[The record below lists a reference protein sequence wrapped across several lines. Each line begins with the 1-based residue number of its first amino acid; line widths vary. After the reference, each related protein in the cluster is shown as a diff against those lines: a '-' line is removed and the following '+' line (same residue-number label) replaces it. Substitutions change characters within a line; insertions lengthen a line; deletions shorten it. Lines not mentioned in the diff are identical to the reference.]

1 MLPHKNSVLMNCC
14 IVTAIVAFSTPV
26 ALSAQKSNRK
36 DILEP
41 ITSAINAKSA
51 QLDRKIQAK
60 TTEEQKRSPKTV
72 NQPAANSNLP
82 NAKKSQGRNGTKE
95 IQPTAVKKNTL
106 SQHPLK
112 KSRAVYKFEGPLA
125 LEFMKQM
132 NIGGNA
138 QSMISYF
145 VFPGKNNAWNLKIDI
160 TDGKNSV
167 LTYRVIMDKN
177 ANVDKEQIVSTEYVQ
192 QSSGSLFEKKKQIPK
207 TNKENLT
214 VSIENQSFLGKSKI
228 LRRTRNGKLINEL
241 SVSPD
246 EIITTFG
253 QIVAFMGTIKDLPS
267 QGIKVRWVAEGKPLP
282 VLIKKSI
289 TPNGY
294 ILTMYKAVA
303 LADEKEGT
311 RPLLQFYFDKISQE
325 FSFPTKIVMDVNGID
340 LEIVKK

>member
-1 MLPHKNSVLMNCC
+1 MLPHKTTVL
-14 IVTAIVAFSTPV
+14 IVTSIVAFGSPV
-26 ALSAQKSNRK
+26 TICAQKSDKK

-51 QLDRKIQAK
+51 QLDRKMQARM
-60 TTEEQKRSPKTV
+60 TEEQKKSPKTV
-72 NQPAANSNLP
+72 SKTAANSNIP
-82 NAKKSQGRNGTKE
+82 NAQKFQGGKEAKDIQLPIEKKT
-95 IQPTAVKKNTL
+95 TL
-106 SQHPLK
+106 TQHPLK
-112 KSRAVYKFEGPLA
+112 KSRAVYKIEGPLA

-132 NIGGNA
+132 NIAGNA
-138 QSMISYF
+138 QSMISYD
-145 VFPGKNNAWNLKIDI
+145 VFPGKNNVWNLKIDI
-160 TDGKNSV
+160 SDSKNSV
-167 LTYRVIMDKN
+167 LIYRVIMDKN
-177 ANVDKEQIVSTEYVQ
+177 ANVEKEQIDSTEYVQ
-192 QSSGSLFEKKKQIPK
+192 QSSGYLFKKKKQISK

-253 QIVAFMGTIKDLPS
+253 QIVAFMGTIKDLPF

-294 ILTMYKAVA
+294 VLTMFKAVA
-303 LADEKEGT
+303 LTDEKEEI
-311 RPLLQFYFDKISQE
+311 RPLLQFYFDKASQE
-325 FSFPTKIVMDVNGID
+325 FSLPSKIVMDVNGID